1 MGSLS
6 NMNRTDPS
14 SSIPAL
20 SPRQHLFSEIRALNN
35 LLTTKLHGDHLLF
48 PNEEA
53 LNRAV
58 KKQVKSLRYHRD
70 LKLISDFSG
79 GIQDIKVKKC
89 LWWLQSMASLWSD
102 DRTLYRRESVELVR
116 LKADLEDVQG
126 WRMAINR
133 AWDDVGWRG
142 CGRAAMI
149 SGFDGRRG
157 FLEAHLCCTCINYC
171 ISVLFN
177 SEPQHS
183 ALRCK
188 TNRGMKDMK
197 REKNIV
203 FRFEYFINRRKFD
216 WIYVKNSA
224 KPRDLLQ
231 DAKKHETIKS

>member
-1 MGSLS
+1 MSVRSTWWVYSCRCVENPLRTFAACASTRDPQISAENSSPIGPCPAKMMVHRMGSLS

-48 PNEEA
+48 SNEQA

-89 LWWLQSMASLWSD
+89 LWWLQSMVSMWRD
-102 DRTLYRRESVELVR
+102 DRTLDGRESVELVR

-133 AWDDVGWRG
+133 AWDDVG
-142 CGRAAMI
+142 
-149 SGFDGRRG
+149 
-157 FLEAHLCCTCINYC
+157 
-171 ISVLFN
+171 
-177 SEPQHS
+177 
-183 ALRCK
+183 
-188 TNRGMKDMK
+188 
-197 REKNIV
+197 
-203 FRFEYFINRRKFD
+203 
-216 WIYVKNSA
+216 
-224 KPRDLLQ
+224 
-231 DAKKHETIKS
+231 